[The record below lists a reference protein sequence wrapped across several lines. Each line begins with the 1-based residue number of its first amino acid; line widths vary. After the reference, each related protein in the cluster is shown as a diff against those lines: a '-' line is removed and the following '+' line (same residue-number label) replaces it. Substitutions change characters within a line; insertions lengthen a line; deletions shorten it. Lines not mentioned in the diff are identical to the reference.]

1 MKVFSL
7 ILIFILTVS
16 SQVHAKKVKYYKI
29 PYIIKSKETYAQI
42 LKRFVKAESIIN
54 YRTPMVRRTMKAN
67 PNVKNW
73 RKLPSGEKINL
84 YISSD
89 FLDLDKYKK
98 YRKELRKKILAAK
111 EKLQQQSKEINQKKK
126 SPFPTGLKGSLFY
139 MASYGAFTQKNEQIA
154 ELTFLQNSPVSLG
167 GAFTYY
173 PEKSN
178 FSVSW
183 SAYVSY
189 LLTAV
194 NNLDSS
200 DVSIPPEIGGNVYGE
215 YRFVKQRFTGYF
227 GLDFERFSTFN
238 LGGIQEDEK
247 IYVDESRVVYLTA
260 GFSKLISLFGSKFF
274 TKLSSSVS
282 ISETTT
288 NDPRGVPT
296 FESYSG
302 AKVLWYLNKK
312 VSKKWFWHTLF
323 KYHFMS
329 GPSDLTTLRLG
340 VGFGYILF

>member
-1 MKVFSL
+1 MNKIVL
-7 ILIFILTVS
+7 ILFFFLISFAAS
-16 SQVHAKKVKYYKI
+16 AKKPKYYRI
-29 PYIIKSKETYAQI
+29 PYITKQKESYAQI
-42 LKRFVKAESIIN
+42 LKRFVKADSIIN
-54 YRTPMVRRTMKAN
+54 YGTPMVRRTLKAN
-67 PNVKNW
+67 PSIKDW
-73 RKLPSGEKINL
+73 KRLPGGKKIQL

-89 FLDLDKYKK
+89 FLDLDKYKA
-98 YRKELRKKILAAK
+98 YRDELRKKIKAAK
-111 EKLQQQSKEINQKKK
+111 AKIKEQSRAVVQKKK
-126 SPFPTGLKGSLFY
+126 SPFPTGLKGSFFY
-139 MASYGAFTQKNEQIA
+139 MASYGAFTQKNENIA

-173 PEKSN
+173 PKESN
-178 FSVSW
+178 FSVAW
-183 SAYVSY
+183 SLYLSY
-189 LLTAV
+189 LLTAA
-194 NNLDSS
+194 NNLDAS
-200 DVSIPPEIGGNVYGE
+200 DVEIPPEIGGNIYGE

-238 LGGIQEDEK
+238 LGGIQNDRK
-247 IYVDESRVVYLTA
+247 IYVDESRVLYLTA
-260 GFSKLISLFGSKFF
+260 GFSKLISIFGHKLF

-282 ISETTT
+282 FFEQTT

-296 FESYSG
+296 TESYSG

-312 VSKKWFWHTLF
+312 ISKKLFVHTLF